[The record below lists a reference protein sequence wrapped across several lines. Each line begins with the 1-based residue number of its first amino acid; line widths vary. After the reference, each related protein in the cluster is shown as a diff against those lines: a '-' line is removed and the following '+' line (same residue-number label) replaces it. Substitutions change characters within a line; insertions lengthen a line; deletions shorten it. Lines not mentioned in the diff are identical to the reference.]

1 MLEHGS
7 LDIQFRARRSGF
19 KNSFPVEVEV
29 EVGVDVR
36 QKLRDSLFE
45 NGCRVELMT
54 RVFAVLGGVE
64 GFELLYLLLVKEE
77 GIDERLRAVGRRIQT
92 MPVVAFVVDLPVDG
106 QGEDQLLAAPHPQP

>member
-19 KNSFPVEVEV
+19 KNRFPVEVEV
-29 EVGVDVR
+29 GVEDEVEVEVDVR

-64 GFELLYLLLVKEE
+64 GFELLDLLLVKEE
-77 GIDERLRAVGRRIQT
+77 
-92 MPVVAFVVDLPVDG
+92 
-106 QGEDQLLAAPHPQP
+106 